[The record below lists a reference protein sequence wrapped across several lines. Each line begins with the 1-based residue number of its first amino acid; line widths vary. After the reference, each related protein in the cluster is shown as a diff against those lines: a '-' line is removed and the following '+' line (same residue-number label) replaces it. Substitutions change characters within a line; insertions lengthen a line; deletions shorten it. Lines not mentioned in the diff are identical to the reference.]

1 VEKRKRILLS
11 SQCFR
16 AGFSNWVKSEIFM
29 SIKIVCQNKKAR
41 YDYFIDEVTEAGM
54 VLLGPEVKSLRE
66 GRASLVD
73 SHARVKKGEI
83 FLYNMHI
90 TPYSHARYV
99 TLDPVRP
106 RKLLLNKREIKRLIG
121 KTEEKG
127 YTLIPTKV
135 YFVRGLAKVELA
147 LAKGKRKY
155 DKRRALKEK
164 ELKREA
170 EEGKKRHGY

>member
-1 VEKRKRILLS
+1 
-11 SQCFR
+11 
-16 AGFSNWVKSEIFM
+16 M
-29 SIKIVCQNKKAR
+29 DTKIVCQNRKAK
-41 YDYFIDEVTEAGM
+41 YDYFISETLETGI

-66 GRASLVD
+66 GRANLVD
-73 SHARVKKGEI
+73 SYGRVKNGEV

-90 TPYSHARYV
+90 TPYSYAHH
-99 TLDPVRP
+99 LELNPVRP

-135 YFVRGLAKVELA
+135 YFIKGLAKVELA

-164 ELKREA
+164 ELKKEVEDA
-170 EEGKKRHGY
+170 KKWNKY

>member
-1 VEKRKRILLS
+1 M
-11 SQCFR
+11 
-16 AGFSNWVKSEIFM
+16 G
-29 SIKIVCQNKKAR
+29 IKLVCQNKKAR
-41 YDYFIDEVTEAGM
+41 YDYFIDEVLEAGL

-73 SHARVKKGEI
+73 SYARVKKGEV
-83 FLYNMHI
+83 FLYHMHI
-90 TPYSHARYV
+90 TPYPYAHHVR
-99 TLDPVRP
+99 LDPVRT

-127 YTLIPTKV
+127 FTLIPTKV
-135 YFVRGLAKVELA
+135 YFAKGRAKIEIA

-164 ELKREA
+164 ELRKDMDEA
-170 EEGKKRHGY
+170 KKWQQF

>member
-1 VEKRKRILLS
+1 M
-11 SQCFR
+11 
-16 AGFSNWVKSEIFM
+16 G
-29 SIKIVCQNKKAR
+29 IKLVCQNKKAR
-41 YDYFIDEVTEAGM
+41 YDYFIDEVLEAGL

-73 SHARVKKGEI
+73 SYARVKKGEV

-90 TPYSHARYV
+90 TPYPYAHHVR
-99 TLDPVRP
+99 LEPVRT
-106 RKLLLNKREIKRLIG
+106 RKLLLNKREIRRLIG

-135 YFVRGLAKVELA
+135 YFTRGRAKIEIA

-164 ELKREA
+164 ELKRDIEEA
-170 EEGKKRHGY
+170 KNWDRN

>member
-1 VEKRKRILLS
+1 M
-11 SQCFR
+11 
-16 AGFSNWVKSEIFM
+16 G
-29 SIKIVCQNKKAR
+29 IKIVCQNRKASF
-41 YDYFIDEVTEAGM
+41 DYHIDETIEAGL

-73 SHARVKKGEI
+73 SYARIRKGEA
-83 FLYNMHI
+83 FLYSMHI
-90 TPYSHARYV
+90 TPYPFSHHME
-99 TLDPVRP
+99 LDPVRT

-127 YTLIPTKV
+127 YSLVPTKV
-135 YFVRGLAKVELA
+135 YFKDGRAKVELA

-164 ELKREA
+164 ELKREIEQA
-170 EEGKKRHGY
+170 RKRGRY